1 MKNFLTKFISNHKQT
16 APFIFSPFPGN
27 CTYKTLKKMFIR
39 GYLAWKTAIYL
50 HFNEEKA
57 THVFYYSLTKES
69 FDEKN
74 SHDIKHFLNF
84 ISEKIL
90 LWFEN
95 NQNINE
101 NLKTLNLDIDLHN
114 AAIKAFATFQSQ
126 QTEIHAQVSDEMLDH
141 LKEMQKRE
149 WEIYRDVIYAASK
162 QKVKL
167 ILPNEVERY
176 KQNSILLEYDIEE
189 RVHIPQCRNKV
200 KSILES
206 MNFPASTITSWLLV
220 ISEAITNSI
229 KHAEKGKLILL
240 YDNNNKEVIAIVE
253 DKGPGINLKDLPN
266 AVFVEGYST
275 KKSLGQGF
283 TIMLKIASKI
293 ILSTS
298 KFGTTLILVLKQ
310 HHNES
315 FLKQAN

>member
-1 MKNFLTKFISNHKQT
+1 MKNFLAKLISESKQT
-16 APFIFSPFPGN
+16 APFIISPFPSN

-50 HFNEEKA
+50 HFNGEEA
-57 THVFYYSLTKES
+57 THVFYYSLTKEN
-69 FDEKN
+69 FNEN
-74 SHDIKHFLNF
+74 NRHDMKHFLNF

-101 NLKTLNLDIDLHN
+101 NLKTLNLDTDLHN
-114 AAIKAFATFQSQ
+114 AAIKAFATFQSE
-126 QTEIHAQVSDEMLDH
+126 QTEIHAAFSNEMLGNF
-141 LKEMQKRE
+141 KELQKRE

-162 QKVKL
+162 KKVKL
-167 ILPNEVERY
+167 ILPNEVEQY
-176 KQNSILLEYDIEE
+176 KKNSILLEYNIEE
-189 RVHIPQCRNKV
+189 RAHIPQCRNKV

-206 MNFPASTITSWLLV
+206 MNFPAPTITSWLLA

-229 KHAEKGKLILL
+229 KHAERGKLILL
-240 YDNNNKEVIAIVE
+240 YDNENEEVIAVVE

-298 KFGTTLILVLKQ
+298 NFGTTLMLVLKQ
-310 HHNES
+310 NNES
-315 FLKQAN
+315 LLKKAN

>member
-16 APFIFSPFPGN
+16 APFIFSPLPGN
-27 CTYKTLKKMFIR
+27 CTYTTLKKRFIR

-50 HFNEEKA
+50 HFNEEEA
-57 THVFYYSLTKES
+57 THVFYYSLTKEN
-69 FDEKN
+69 FDENN
-74 SHDIKHFLNF
+74 SHDMKHFLNF

-95 NQNINE
+95 NHDINE
-101 NLKTLNLDIDLHN
+101 NLKTLNLETDLHN

-126 QTEIHAQVSDEMLDH
+126 QTEIYAEISDEMLDN

-162 QKVKL
+162 KKVKL
-167 ILPNEVERY
+167 ILPNEVEQY
-176 KQNSILLEYDIEE
+176 KKDSVLLEYNIEE
-189 RVHIPQCRNKV
+189 RAHIPQCRNKV

-206 MNFPASTITSWLLV
+206 MNFPASTITSWLLA
-220 ISEAITNSI
+220 ISEAITNSV
-229 KHAEKGKLILL
+229 KHAEKGKLTLL
-240 YDNNNKEVIAIVE
+240 HNNGNDEVIAIVE
-253 DKGPGINLKDLPN
+253 DEGPGINLRDLPN
-266 AVFVEGYST
+266 AIFVEGYST

-283 TIMLKIASKI
+283 TIMLKIAAKI

-298 KFGTTLILVLKQ
+298 SFGTTLILVLK
-310 HHNES
+310 HN
-315 FLKQAN
+315 N

>member
-16 APFIFSPFPGN
+16 APFIFSPLPGN
-27 CTYKTLKKMFIR
+27 CTYTTLKKRFIR

-50 HFNEEKA
+50 HFNEEEA
-57 THVFYYSLTKES
+57 THVFYYSLTKEN
-69 FDEKN
+69 FDENN
-74 SHDIKHFLNF
+74 SHDMKHFLNF

-95 NQNINE
+95 NHDINE
-101 NLKTLNLDIDLHN
+101 NLKTLNLETDLHN

-126 QTEIHAQVSDEMLDH
+126 QTEIYEEISDEMLDN

-162 QKVKL
+162 KKVKL
-167 ILPNEVERY
+167 ILPNEVEQY
-176 KQNSILLEYDIEE
+176 KKDSVLLEYNIEE
-189 RVHIPQCRNKV
+189 RAHIPQCRNKV

-206 MNFPASTITSWLLV
+206 MNFPASTITSWLLA
-220 ISEAITNSI
+220 ISEAITNSV
-229 KHAEKGKLILL
+229 KHAEKGKLTLL
-240 YDNNNKEVIAIVE
+240 HNNGNDEVIAIVE
-253 DKGPGINLKDLPN
+253 DEGPGINLRDLPN
-266 AVFVEGYST
+266 AIFLEGYST

-283 TIMLKIASKI
+283 TIMLKIAAKI

-298 KFGTTLILVLKQ
+298 SFGTTLILVLK
-310 HHNES
+310 HNNES
-315 FLKQAN
+315 HLKKLIR

>member
-1 MKNFLTKFISNHKQT
+1 MKNFLTKFISKDQQT
-16 APFIFSPFPGN
+16 VPFIFSPLPSN
-27 CTYKTLKKMFIR
+27 CTYTTLKKRFIR

-50 HFNEEKA
+50 HFNEEEA
-57 THVFYYSLTKES
+57 THVFFYSLTKEN
-69 FDEKN
+69 FDENN
-74 SHDIKHFLNF
+74 SHDMKHFLNF

-126 QTEIHAQVSDEMLDH
+126 QTEMHAAISDEMLDN

-162 QKVKL
+162 KKVKL
-167 ILPNEVERY
+167 ILPNEVEQY
-176 KQNSILLEYDIEE
+176 KKNSILLEYHIEE
-189 RVHIPQCRNKV
+189 RAHIPQCRNKV

-206 MNFPASTITSWLLV
+206 MNFPAPTITSWLLV

-240 YDNNNKEVIAIVE
+240 YDNDNEEVIAIVE
-253 DKGPGINLKDLPN
+253 DEGPGINLKDLPN

-298 KFGTTLILVLKQ
+298 SFGTTLILVLK
-310 HHNES
+310 HNNES
-315 FLKQAN
+315 HLKKAN